1 MDNVTRA
8 HYELTFEN
16 FFMKKNADE
25 FQDFF
30 ASIMEKRYPGEFF
43 RVRPWGK
50 AGDYKNDGYLRSMR
64 ILFQSYAPNEM
75 KARRCIAKITEDFD
89 GALPYWKEHFD
100 TWIFVHNARRGLGP
114 QVTKVLLDLGVR
126 HAPLQ
131 VGAWGFE
138 ELRQEAMELAEHH
151 LASLLGWPPSRQGFL
166 DLALDDLAPILDHI
180 ALLQASPDPDL
191 RPVPAN
197 KLQRNLLSNNVQI
210 LIKAGLSKS
219 ELVRE
224 YFRLT
229 PSKLDEIRESFR
241 RRYQSLRDSGQ
252 TPDEIFASLQQYA
265 GGPVVPVPSPARQ
278 CAVLAVVAF
287 FFEECDI
294 FERPEA

>member
-1 MDNVTRA
+1 MDHLTRA
-8 HYELTFEN
+8 FYELMFEN
-16 FFMKKNADE
+16 AFMKKKADE

-30 ASIMEKRYPGEFF
+30 ASIMTKRYPGDFIPT
-43 RVRPWGK
+43 RPWGRV
-50 AGDYKNDGYLRSMR
+50 GDRKNDGYLRSKR
-64 ILFQSYAPNEM
+64 ILFQSYAPNTM
-75 KARRCIAKITEDFD
+75 NPRRCIAKITEDFD
-89 GALPYWKEHFD
+89 GALLYWKDHFD
-100 TWIFVHNARRGLGP
+100 TWIFVHNTETLGP
-114 QVTKVLLDLGVR
+114 QVEEVLLDLGVR

-131 VGAWGFE
+131 VHAWGFE
-138 ELRQEAMELAEHH
+138 KLRQEAMDLPEHH
-151 LASLLGWPPSRQGFL
+151 LASLLGWAPSRKGIL

-180 ALLQASPDPDL
+180 ALLPALPDPDL
-191 RPVPAN
+191 RPVPAS
-197 KLQRNLLSNNVQI
+197 KLQFNLLSNNVQI
-210 LIKAGLSKS
+210 LLRAGMSKS

-224 YFRLT
+224 YFRVT

-252 TPDEIFASLQQYA
+252 PPDQIFASLQQYA
-265 GGPVVPVPSPARQ
+265 GGPVVPVPSPERQ

>member
-1 MDNVTRA
+1 MDNLTRA
-8 HYELTFEN
+8 FYELMFEN
-16 FFMKKNADE
+16 SFMKKKADE

-30 ASIMEKRYPGEFF
+30 ASIMEKRYPGDFI
-43 RVRPWGK
+43 RIRPWGQ
-50 AGDYKNDGYLRSMR
+50 AGDHKNDGYLRSRR
-64 ILFQSYAPNEM
+64 ILFQSYAPDKM
-75 KARRCIAKITEDFD
+75 QVRRCIAKIAKDFD
-89 GALPYWKEHFD
+89 GALLYWKDYFD
-100 TWIFVHNARRGLGP
+100 TWIFVHNAPKGLGP
-114 QVTKVLLDLGVR
+114 QVKRTLLDLGVR

-131 VGAWGFE
+131 VGWWGFE
-138 ELRQEAMELAEHH
+138 ELRQEAMELTEHH
-151 LASLLGWPPSRQGFL
+151 LASLLGWPPSRKGFL
-166 DLALDDLAPILDHI
+166 DLDLDDLAPILDHI

-191 RPVPAN
+191 RPVPAD
-197 KLQRNLLSNNVQI
+197 KLQLNLLSNNVQI
-210 LIKAGLSKS
+210 LLKAGMSKS
-219 ELVRE
+219 ALVRE

-229 PSKLDEIRESFR
+229 PNKLDEIRESFR

-252 TPDEIFASLQQYA
+252 APDEIFASLQQYA